1 MLVFIPKKG
10 TSLFN
15 MYCYSDIWDKN
26 YVEDQ
31 GTFLHTSDIA
41 VILYKYVGFNTNR
54 TDYRRGYVVAK
65 HREDSPVQGI
75 FIPCVDDEV
84 DIIFQAEGRK
94 IDDLKMMTFNLM
106 QLYTEDV
113 FHKKPYYWQMM
124 TGYLNHYKGQKSAAT
139 KFNLELMNSRL
150 EKK

>member
-15 MYCYSDIWDKN
+15 MYCYSDIHEKE
-26 YVEDQ
+26 YVQDQ
-31 GTFLHTSDIA
+31 GTFLYTADIC

-54 TDYRRGYVVAK
+54 TDYRKGYVIAK
-65 HREDSPVQGI
+65 HTEKSSVRGVFLPSI
-75 FIPCVDDEV
+75 DDEV

-94 IDDLKMMTFNLM
+94 IDDLKMLTFSLIEM
-106 QLYTEDV
+106 YSTEV

-124 TGYLNHYKGQKSAAT
+124 TGFLNHYKGTKSGYT
-139 KFNLELMNSRL
+139 KFNLELMHNKL
-150 EKK
+150 ER